1 MDKKLSFFLVLSLF
15 GILFLFFLVQ
25 VYKSPAIEIR
35 SLTEKEIN
43 KKITLEAEV
52 INVIDY
58 PKSSF
63 QILTLKDN
71 TGKLKATSNSD
82 KQLGLEKNQTYIVTG
97 KLEKNN
103 YQNKTELQ
111 LAIDLIMKKS

>member
-1 MDKKLSFFLVLSLF
+1 MDKKLSFFLVLSLL

-25 VYKSPAIEIR
+25 FYKSPVIKINN
-35 SLTEKEIN
+35 LTEKDIN
-43 KKITLEAEV
+43 NNITLEAEV

-71 TGKLKATSNSD
+71 TGTLKATSNSD
-82 KQLGLEKNQTYIVTG
+82 KQLSLEKNQTYVITG
-97 KLEKNN
+97 KLEKNS